1 MAPHSRSQPQCDCTV
16 GNSCMHLQRSGLKS
30 HSSLHRIGTPGAN
43 LRCCLIGTRRVPC
56 TTSKRCSRLRQST
69 RNTHTRPCLRDT
81 GRARCTCETYP
92 EAATAKM
99 RQHPATDDRRR
110 ANPRAG
116 DPAQIGSP
124 AQLLFNAESQGWPNA
139 VPHTHAVSVRAGR
152 GQTKEGRLRKLE
164 CLSRTNYD
172 CMGVSL

>member
-1 MAPHSRSQPQCDCTV
+1 
-16 GNSCMHLQRSGLKS
+16 
-30 HSSLHRIGTPGAN
+30 
-43 LRCCLIGTRRVPC
+43 
-56 TTSKRCSRLRQST
+56 
-69 RNTHTRPCLRDT
+69 
-81 GRARCTCETYP
+81 
-92 EAATAKM
+92 M

-152 GQTKEGRLRKLE
+152 GQTKEGRFRKLE